1 MFLSFFFKAFFLNFY
16 LFTIVTQRERE
27 AETQAEGEAET
38 QAEGEAGSMHREPDV
53 GFDPG
58 SPGSRPGP
66 KAGAKPLRHPGIPV
80 KYNLIS
86 M

>member
-1 MFLSFFFKAFFLNFY
+1 M
-16 LFTIVTQRERE
+16 IVTQRERE

-38 QAEGEAGSMHREPDV
+38 QAEGETGSMHWEPDV

-66 KAGAKPLRHPGIPV
+66 KAGAKPLHHPGIPRC
-80 KYNLIS
+80 LFC
-86 M
+86 